1 MGNIYTGNA
10 GVIKLNSATL
20 AEVTSY
26 SLESSTASID
36 STSMGDTART
46 FVKGLE
52 SFTGSA
58 DVIYDTAHQ
67 TDIPALAGGTD
78 AVSIELFPAGTAS
91 GLRKITG
98 DVLVTG
104 YSMTGSLDGMITASI
119 TFQGSGDLNWSGTA
133 T

>member
-10 GVIKLNSATL
+10 GAVKLGGTVL

-46 FVKGLE
+46 FLKGLE
-52 SFTGSA
+52 SFTGTA
-58 DVIYDTAHQ
+58 DVIYDDAHQ
-67 TDIPALAGGTD
+67 TDIPALAGGAD
-78 AVSIELFPAGTAS
+78 AVVLELFPAGNSS
-91 GLRKITG
+91 GLRKISG
-98 DVLVTG
+98 SVLVTG

-119 TFQGSGDLNWSGTA
+119 SFQGSGDLTWDGTA
-133 T
+133 S

>member
-20 AEVTSY
+20 AEITSY

-52 SFTGSA
+52 SFTGTA
-58 DVIYDTAHQ
+58 DVIYDDAHQ
-67 TDIPALAGGTD
+67 TDIPALAGGAD
-78 AVSIELFPAGTAS
+78 AVSIELFPAGTTA

-119 TFQGSGDLNWSGTA
+119 SFQGSGDLNWSGTA

>member
-1 MGNIYTGNA
+1 MGNIYIGNA

-78 AVSIELFPAGTAS
+78 AVSIKLFPAGTAS